1 MIVIDDI
8 RACDALP
15 APLDSKPVCIT
26 VGSFDGVHRGHQRI
40 LEETRALAN
49 EMGGC
54 TAVVTMR
61 PHPRRFFSP
70 DHAPNLLTTD
80 AKKIELLADLGMDAV
95 FFLPFDAETASLDR
109 EHFVDDILLDK
120 CKARGIVVGHDFSFG
135 KNALGNY
142 GYLKELEDKHDIIV
156 REVPAFLLNG
166 LRVSSTLIRE
176 RILLG
181 DLEQAEELLG
191 RPYAIQGE
199 VITGRGVGKKLGYP
213 TANIRPHHS
222 AVPAQGVYAAH
233 AHYNGH
239 RYLAAVNIGIAPTVR
254 QEDLMIE
261 AFLLDFEGDLVGRE
275 IELVFHRRLRPEKK
289 FPSYEALT
297 EQIDKDVATV
307 RELLGNASK

>member
-1 MIVIDDI
+1 M
-8 RACDALP
+8 LP
-15 APLDSKPVCIT
+15 APLSDKPVCIT
-26 VGSFDGVHRGHQRI
+26 VGSFDGIHRGHQRI
-40 LEETRALAN
+40 LEDTRALAA
-49 EMGGC
+49 EMDAHA
-54 TAVVTMR
+54 AVVTMR

-80 AKKIELLADLGMDAV
+80 TKKVELIAGHGMDAV
-95 FFLPFDAETASLDR
+95 FFLPFDAETAALDR
-109 EHFVDDILLDK
+109 EHFVTDILL
-120 CKARGIVVGHDFSFG
+120 ARCRAKGIVVGHDFSFG
-135 KNALGNY
+135 KQAKGDFA
-142 GYLKELEDKHDIIV
+142 YLDGIAEEHGFTV
-156 REVPAFLLNG
+156 RQVPAFVING

-199 VITGRGVGKKLGYP
+199 VVTGRGVGRKLGYP

-233 AHYNGH
+233 AQYNGH

-275 IELVFHRRLRPEKK
+275 IELVFHHRLRPEMK
-289 FPSYEALT
+289 FPSYEALI
-297 EQIDKDVATV
+297 EQIDQDVKTV
-307 RELLGNASK
+307 RKLLG